1 MPEPLQVVTG
11 AFGYSGRYIAAR
23 LLNRGVR
30 VRTIT
35 NSGGR
40 AGDLQGRVEAHP
52 FNFDQPERLVESLRG
67 AEVLY
72 NTYWVRFNAT
82 EFRHSEAVQNTLTLF
97 RAAKEAGV
105 GRIVHVSITNPS
117 EESRLEY
124 FRGKGVLEKALR
136 ESGIP
141 FAILRPTVLF
151 GPEDILINNIAWML
165 RKLPIFGVFGSGDYR
180 LQPIYVD
187 DLAALAEEAGRGRED
202 VVINAIGPETFT
214 YRGLVETIGKAIGKR
229 RPIISVP
236 PALGYAVGRLVGSL
250 VGDIVVTKP
259 EIEGLMSGLL
269 CVETPPTG
277 RTALSSWA
285 AQHAD
290 SLGVHYASE
299 AARRRDRKAAYQP
312 VA

>member
-1 MPEPLQVVTG
+1 MTEPLHVVTG

-23 LLNRGVR
+23 LLDRGVR

-40 AGDLQGRVEAHP
+40 AGVLQGRVEAHP
-52 FNFDQPERLVESLRG
+52 FNFDRPERLVESLRG
-67 AEVLY
+67 AGVLY

-105 GRIVHVSITNPS
+105 ERIVHVSITNPS
-117 EESRLEY
+117 EQSELEY

-136 ESGIP
+136 ESGVS

-151 GPEDILINNIAWML
+151 GPEDIVINNIAWML
-165 RKLPIFGVFGSGDYR
+165 RKLPVFGVFGSGEYR

-187 DLAALAEEAGRGRED
+187 DLAALAEEAGRGRDD
-202 VVINAIGPETFT
+202 VVVNAIGPETFT
-214 YRGLVETIGKAIGKR
+214 YRSLVATIGRAIGKVR
-229 RPIISVP
+229 RIISVP
-236 PALGYAVGRLVGSL
+236 PGLGYAVGWVVGKV

-269 CVETPPTG
+269 CVDTPPTG
-277 RTALSSWA
+277 KTALSSWA
-285 AQHAD
+285 AEHAS
-290 SLGVHYASE
+290 SLGVRYASE
-299 AARRRDRKAAYQP
+299 MARRRDRNAAYQP
-312 VA
+312 AA